1 MIKLPIRI
9 IKRKDAE
16 AAAATRAVIGKD
28 LQQTTAFDQNRTRD
42 RAVTATIS
50 AWILAGK
57 KKTRIEQIAAIQE
70 VFGT

>member
-1 MIKLPIRI
+1 MIKLPIKV

-16 AAAATRAVIGKD
+16 AAAALKAVISKD
-28 LQQTTAFDQNRTRD
+28 LRHTTVFDQNRTRD

-50 AWILAGK
+50 AWIFAGK